1 MCAIVLD
8 TILRVMSARFALL
21 LIVSVSLVRAQ
32 DAPQEQKPAP
42 PQVKINYINV
52 CAPSEDERKE
62 IASAL
67 AGVPLKAGFSADF
80 EVSRG
85 HTTET
90 PESIAFARAALPGAV
105 QDSSEPNAESS
116 WVRIRR
122 DFAGTPFATAQ
133 YSISFDPKSVTETLV
148 FRMRDFKKDD
158 VVQIALEDS
167 ISAASDPI
175 IVAQSE
181 TPVDHVKIERFG
193 KGSLGLRRCSEADQS
208 SLEPLFKSA
217 NDIARHYRLALR
229 VRDSVPADLRRVGAG
244 SAAAKSHSTVPK
256 KATPK
261 ASPKAK

>member
-8 TILRVMSARFALL
+8 TILGVISSRVALL
-21 LIVSVSLVRAQ
+21 LILSASLLRAQ
-32 DAPQEQKPAP
+32 GASQEEKPAS

-62 IASAL
+62 MAAAL
-67 AGVPLKAGFSADF
+67 ARVPLKAGFSADF

-90 PESIAFARAALPGAV
+90 PESLAFARAALPNAV
-105 QDSSEPNAESS
+105 QDSADANAESS

-122 DFAGTPFATAQ
+122 DFVGTPFATAQ
-133 YSISFDPKSVTETLV
+133 YSISFDSKSVTETFV

-158 VVQIALEDS
+158 VVQVAIEDS
-167 ISAASDPI
+167 TSAASDPI
-175 IVAQSE
+175 AVAQSE
-181 TPVDHVKIERFG
+181 TPIDHVKVERFG
-193 KGSLGLRRCSEADQS
+193 KGSLGLRRCADADQS

-217 NDIARHYRLALR
+217 NDLVQRYRMALR

-244 SAAAKSHSTVPK
+244 ASAKPRTAAK
-256 KATPK
+256 PK
-261 ASPKAK
+261 AAPKPK

>member
-1 MCAIVLD
+1 MFAIVLD
-8 TILRVMSARFALL
+8 TILGVISSRIALL
-21 LIVSVSLVRAQ
+21 LILSASLLRAQ
-32 DAPQEQKPAP
+32 GTPQEEKPAT

-62 IASAL
+62 MAAAL
-67 AGVPLKAGFSADF
+67 ARVPLKAGFSADF

-90 PESIAFARAALPGAV
+90 PESMAFARAALPNAV

-122 DFAGTPFATAQ
+122 DFAGTLFATAQ
-133 YSISFDPKSVTETLV
+133 YSISFDPKSVTETFV

-175 IVAQSE
+175 VVAQSE
-181 TPVDHVKIERFG
+181 TPVDHVKVERFG
-193 KGSLGLRRCSEADQS
+193 KSSLGLRRCTEADQS
-208 SLEPLFKSA
+208 SLEPLFRSA

-229 VRDSVPADLRRVGAG
+229 V
-244 SAAAKSHSTVPK
+244 
-256 KATPK
+256 
-261 ASPKAK
+261 

>member
-32 DAPQEQKPAP
+32 DAPAEQKPA

-67 AGVPLKAGFSADF
+67 ARVPLKAGFSADF

-90 PESIAFARAALPGAV
+90 PESIAFARAALPNAV

-148 FRMRDFKKDD
+148 FRMREFKKDD

-175 IVAQSE
+175 VVAQSE
-181 TPVDHVKIERFG
+181 TPIDHVKVERFG
-193 KGSLGLRRCSEADQS
+193 KGSLGLRRCPEADQS
-208 SLEPLFKSA
+208 SLEPLFKAA
-217 NDIARHYRLALR
+217 NDIAHHYRQALR

-244 SAAAKSHSTVPK
+244 TPMVKSHSAAQK

-261 ASPKAK
+261 AK

>member
-1 MCAIVLD
+1 MLH
-8 TILRVMSARFALL
+8 
-21 LIVSVSLVRAQ
+21 AQ
-32 DAPQEQKPAP
+32 GTPQEEKPSPA

-67 AGVPLKAGFSADF
+67 ARVPLKAPFSADF

-90 PESIAFARAALPGAV
+90 PESMAFAKAALPAAV
-105 QDSSEPNAESS
+105 QDSSQPSAESS

-122 DFAGTPFATAQ
+122 DFSGTPFGTAQ
-133 YSISFDPKSVTETLV
+133 YSISFDPKSVTETFV
-148 FRMRDFKKDD
+148 FRMRDFKKDE
-158 VVQIALEDS
+158 VMQIALEDS

-175 IVAQSE
+175 LVAQSE

-193 KGSLGLRRCSEADQS
+193 KGSLGLRRCPDADQS

-217 NDIARHYRLALR
+217 NDLAQRYRMALR

-244 SAAAKSHSTVPK
+244 ASAKPRTAAK
-256 KATPK
+256 PK
-261 ASPKAK
+261 AAPKPK

>member
-1 MCAIVLD
+1 MLH
-8 TILRVMSARFALL
+8 
-21 LIVSVSLVRAQ
+21 AQ
-32 DAPQEQKPAP
+32 GTPQEEKPSPA

-67 AGVPLKAGFSADF
+67 ARVQLKAPFSADF

-90 PESIAFARAALPGAV
+90 PESMAFAKAALPAAV
-105 QDSSEPNAESS
+105 QDSSQPSAESS

-122 DFAGTPFATAQ
+122 DFSGTPFGTAQ
-133 YSISFDPKSVTETLV
+133 YSISFDPKSVTETFV
-148 FRMRDFKKDD
+148 FRMRDFKKDE
-158 VVQIALEDS
+158 VMQIALEDS

-175 IVAQSE
+175 LVAQSE

-193 KGSLGLRRCSEADQS
+193 KGSLGLRRCPDADQS

-217 NDIARHYRLALR
+217 NDLAQRYRMALR

-244 SAAAKSHSTVPK
+244 ASAKPRTAAK
-256 KATPK
+256 PK
-261 ASPKAK
+261 AAPKPK

>member
-42 PQVKINYINV
+42 QVKINYINV

-62 IASAL
+62 IAAAL
-67 AGVPLKAGFSADF
+67 ARVPLKAGFSADF

-90 PESIAFARAALPGAV
+90 PESMAFARAALPGAV
-105 QDSSEPNAESS
+105 QDTSEPNAESS

-122 DFAGTPFATAQ
+122 DFVGTPFATAQ
-133 YSISFDPKSVTETLV
+133 YSISFDPKSVTETFV
-148 FRMRDFKKDD
+148 FRMREFKKDD

-175 IVAQSE
+175 VVVQSE

-193 KGSLGLRRCSEADQS
+193 KGSLGLRRCQEADQS

-217 NDIARHYRLALR
+217 NDIAHHYRLALR

-244 SAAAKSHSTVPK
+244 GPAAKPHSAARK
-256 KATPK
+256 KA
-261 ASPKAK
+261 APKAK

>member
-8 TILRVMSARFALL
+8 TILRVMSARVALL
-21 LIVSVSLVRAQ
+21 LILSVSLVRAQ

-42 PQVKINYINV
+42 QVKINYINV
-52 CAPSEDERKE
+52 CAPSEDERNE

-67 AGVPLKAGFSADF
+67 ARVPLKAGFSADF
-80 EVSRG
+80 EISRG

-90 PESIAFARAALPGAV
+90 PESMAFARAALPNAV
-105 QDSSEPNAESS
+105 QDSSGPNAESS

-148 FRMRDFKKDD
+148 FRMREFKKDD

-175 IVAQSE
+175 VVAQSE

-193 KGSLGLRRCSEADQS
+193 KGSLGLRRCAEADQS

-244 SAAAKSHSTVPK
+244 QSAVKFHSAAKK
-256 KATPK
+256 KA
-261 ASPKAK
+261 APKAK

>member
-32 DAPQEQKPAP
+32 DAPQDQKPAP

-62 IASAL
+62 IAAAL
-67 AGVPLKAGFSADF
+67 ARVPLKAGFSADF

-90 PESIAFARAALPGAV
+90 PESMAFARAALPNAV

-133 YSISFDPKSVTETLV
+133 YSISFDPKSVTETFV
-148 FRMRDFKKDD
+148 FRMRDFKKDE
-158 VVQIALEDS
+158 VMQIALEDS

-175 IVAQSE
+175 LVAQSE

-193 KGSLGLRRCSEADQS
+193 KGSLGLRRCPDADQS

-217 NDIARHYRLALR
+217 NDLAQRYRMALR

-244 SAAAKSHSTVPK
+244 ASAKPRTAAK
-256 KATPK
+256 PK
-261 ASPKAK
+261 AAPKPK